1 MLALQA
7 PGRLEPGGHLLA
19 AVTDAVMAI
28 GEQDFED
35 RLLRA
40 IRPVTSVHHCSVF
53 LIEGGRGVTCLGA
66 ASSDGTSASRKA
78 AERYISSYWQ
88 EDPGLRRLG
97 GVSFASHAGLRRISP
112 GDIRNPAYRRECY
125 DTLGIVER
133 ATLYRDFADCRLV
146 LSLHRTSGDG
156 QFRPDEFRAL
166 ASVADP
172 ITAAVARHHRLRIA
186 ATERKTADPTR
197 LPTLLAALVPEL
209 SERELEVCSLTVL
222 GHGTEAIARRLG
234 LRPSSITTYRKRAYC
249 KAGVNSAAEL
259 AALCLEHFAGA
270 E

>member
-1 MLALQA
+1 MLALHA
-7 PGRLEPGGHLLA
+7 PRVPDDAGQLFS
-19 AVTDAVMAI
+19 AVTHAVMAI
-28 GEQDFED
+28 GEHDFEG
-35 RLLRA
+35 LLLQA
-40 IRPVTSVHHCSVF
+40 LRPIAGVHHCSVF
-53 LIEGGRGVTCLGA
+53 LIEGGRGVSCLGA
-66 ASSDGTSASRKA
+66 ASSDGTSVSRKA

-88 EDPGLRRLG
+88 EDPGLRRVG
-97 GVSFASHAGLRRISP
+97 GVSFASHAGLRRISS

-156 QFRPDEFRAL
+156 QFRPDELRAL

-186 ATERKTADPTR
+186 ATERRTADPAR

-222 GHGTEAIARRLG
+222 GHGTEAIAARLG